1 MMKKTNNLNAND
13 EPRFVWL
20 RHFAAGICAGAVSRT
35 CTAPIDRLRTFFQV
49 YGFDTNGRMTIRQ
62 TLSSMIKEGG
72 IRSLWRGNLM
82 NVIKVSPETGIRLMS
97 YETFKRLLGQTATKE
112 IHVFEKFLCGSAA
125 GFTASVLIYPMKTI
139 KTRLTIRK
147 TNEYKSIVDCI
158 QKIYSRE
165 GLRAF
170 YKGLLPSA
178 LAILPA
184 SGIDLALYETLK
196 RRLEAY
202 HNHPTNPLEKL
213 VIGNISN
220 GISQFFIYPLL
231 NVRTRL
237 QSNIQQT
244 DTMTSI
250 LKRLWKYHGIRGL
263 YTGFFLHMLRLA
275 PASGI
280 SFLTFEYTS
289 HLLGAKA
296 L

>member
-1 MMKKTNNLNAND
+1 MKIKNNNSTLD
-13 EPRFVWL
+13 EPQLLWL
-20 RHFAAGICAGAVSRT
+20 RHFLAGIFAGGTSRT

-49 YGFDTNGRMTIRQ
+49 YGLDASGQMTIRT

-82 NVIKVSPETGIRLMS
+82 NVIKVSPETGLRLMS
-97 YETFKRLLGQTATKE
+97 YETFKRLVGQTQTHE
-112 IHVFEKFLCGSAA
+112 ISVIEKFLCGSAA
-125 GFTASVLIYPMKTI
+125 GFTASALIYPMKTI

-147 TNEYKSIVDCI
+147 TNEYKSIMDCI
-158 QKIYSRE
+158 MKIYRGE

-184 SGIDLALYETLK
+184 SGIELALYETLK
-196 RRLEAY
+196 RRIESY
-202 HNHPTNPLEKL
+202 QGHVTNPLEKL
-213 VIGNISN
+213 IVGNISN
-220 GISQFFIYPLL
+220 SISQFFIYPLL

-237 QSNIQQT
+237 QSNIGQS
-244 DTMTSI
+244 DTMTQI
-250 LKRLWKYHGIRGL
+250 LKRLWLHHGLRGL
-263 YTGFFLHMLRLA
+263 YNGFSLHMLRLA

-280 SFLTFEYTS
+280 SYLTFEYTS
-289 HLLGAKA
+289 KLLGAKA